1 MELIMPGKALKSPP
15 LDELTRILKSPEAR
29 AKLAELLA
37 ESDPK
42 PALAS
47 HEKMAD
53 YLGGISSGLYFA
65 RVLPELDVVKI
76 GARSLPTYE
85 SGDRFI
91 KRNLHPAPRSSSRE
105 AG

>member
-1 MELIMPGKALKSPP
+1 MPRKAHKAPH
-15 LDELTRILKSPEAR
+15 LDELERVLRSPEAR
-29 AKLAELLA
+29 AKLVELLA
-37 ESDPK
+37 EYGPK

-53 YLGGISSGLYFA
+53 YLGGISSELYFA

-85 SGDRFI
+85 SGDRYI
-91 KRNLHPAPRSSSRE
+91 QRNLHPAPRSSSRE